1 MKKTIKTDLAPQA
14 IGPYSQGIMVGDI
27 LFTSGQIGLIPDKGE
42 LAEGIEAQTTQVM
55 ENIKSILQEAGLD
68 FSKVVKTTIFLSDI
82 KNFNKVNEIY
92 AKYFTDDPPA
102 RSCFEVA
109 CLPKEALIEIEVIAH
124 R

>member
-55 ENIKSILQEAGLD
+55 ENIKNILQEAGLD

>member
-14 IGPYSQGIMVGDI
+14 IGPYSQGIIVGDI

>member
-1 MKKTIKTDLAPQA
+1 
-14 IGPYSQGIMVGDI
+14 
-27 LFTSGQIGLIPDKGE
+27 
-42 LAEGIEAQTTQVM
+42 M
-55 ENIKSILQEAGLD
+55 ENIKNILQEAGLD

-109 CLPKEALIEIEVIAH
+109 CLHKEALIEIEVIAH

>member
-14 IGPYSQGIMVGDI
+14 IGPYSQGIIVGDI

-55 ENIKSILQEAGLD
+55 ENIKNILQEAGLD